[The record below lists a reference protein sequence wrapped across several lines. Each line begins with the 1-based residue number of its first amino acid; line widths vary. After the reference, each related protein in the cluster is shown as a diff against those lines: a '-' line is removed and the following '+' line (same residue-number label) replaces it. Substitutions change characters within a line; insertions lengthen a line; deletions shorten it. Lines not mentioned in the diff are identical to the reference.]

1 MRWTKLVLL
10 LWLITTAPTV
20 AADCAVSIL
29 PLNTTVNG
37 ELSTSDCRVNDV
49 LGNSDNSFADRY
61 QFTLA
66 TADTVTVTMSS
77 STIDSFLRLLRSD
90 LSVIDQDDDS
100 GNQFDASITSQLS
113 GGTYTVLAN
122 SATSSAETGA
132 YTIVVTAS
140 SAPIVDV
147 DSDGIAD
154 NVDPSIQLAP
164 SNILSLPI
172 VGRGLVSPGG
182 AALTVPST
190 ATAVAL
196 NVTVVSP
203 EAAGFITVYPCGVER
218 PLASNLNYATGAVV
232 PNGVIASIGIQGS
245 VCFYSQARVDLI
257 VDVAGWF
264 EGDAYAGATPQRLVD
279 TRDGTGGTNV
289 KLTPSSNLSVP
300 VAGLSVMSA
309 LGTMVNV
316 PSNLTAAALNVT
328 VVNPESPGFVT
339 VYPCDASRPL
349 ASNLN
354 YLAGSVVANGVI
366 APVSAG
372 GSNCIYTFANSDI
385 IVDLAGWFAG
395 SAFTGA
401 VPKRLVD
408 SRDGTGSTAGKLG
421 AGGEVQVPVVG
432 ASITVAGVAV
442 SVPSTAVAAV
452 MNIVAVD
459 AGASGFVTVYPCGVT
474 RPLAS
479 NLNFNSGDVVA
490 NNVIAPIGG
499 NGSVCIYSSAPTHVV
514 VDISG
519 YIQTNASGGFV
530 PSTPNRFVDT
540 RDGTGPKPE

>member
-1 MRWTKLVLL
+1 MKWRFLALL
-10 LWLITTAPTV
+10 LWLIGAVPAF

-29 PLNTTVNG
+29 PLNTSVSG
-37 ELSTSDCRVNDV
+37 ELSTADCRVNDV
-49 LGNSDNSFADRY
+49 LGNGDNSFADQY
-61 QFTLA
+61 QFTLTA
-66 TADTVTVTMSS
+66 ADTVTLSMSS
-77 STIDSFLRLLRSD
+77 STIDSFLRLLQSD
-90 LSVIDQDDDS
+90 LTLIDQDDDS
-100 GNQFDASITSQLS
+100 GNQFDAAITSQLNA
-113 GGTYTVLAN
+113 GTYTLLAN

-132 YTIVVTAS
+132 YTIVVSAS
-140 SAPIVDV
+140 NVPVVDV
-147 DSDGIAD
+147 DGDGIAD
-154 NVDPSIQLAP
+154 SVDTSIQLAP

-172 VGRGLVSPGG
+172 VGRNLVSPGG

-196 NVTVVSP
+196 NVTVVNP

-264 EGDAYAGATPQRLVD
+264 EGDAYSGATPQRLVD
-279 TRDGTGGTNV
+279 TRDGTGGTSV
-289 KLTPSSNLSVP
+289 KLTPASSLVVP
-300 VAGLSVMSA
+300 IAGLSVMSA
-309 LGTMVNV
+309 LGTMVDV
-316 PSNLTAAALNVT
+316 PLNLTAAGLNVT

-354 YLAGSVVANGVI
+354 YSAGSVVANGVI
-366 APVSAG
+366 APVSAS
-372 GSNCIYTFANSDI
+372 GSNCIYTSANSDI

-408 SRDGTGSTAGKLG
+408 SRDGTGSAGKLG

-432 ASITVAGVAV
+432 AAITLGGVAA
-442 SVPSTAVAAV
+442 SVPSSAVAAV

-459 AGASGFVTVYPCGVT
+459 AEASGFMTVYPCGVT

-479 NLNFNSGDVVA
+479 NVNFNAGDVVA

-499 NGSVCIYSSAPTHVV
+499 DGQVCVYSSAPSHVI

-519 YIQTNASGGFV
+519 YIESNDSGGFV
-530 PSTPNRFVDT
+530 PSTPSRFVDT
-540 RDGTGPKPE
+540 RDGTGPRPE